1 MSKQKH
7 RNGRTNHAIKKL
19 AHGNFRCSLICVC
32 PDYVALNRNRC
43 IMSELEKT
51 LANALNR
58 LIFSSN
64 HYIDDGSWIDVLDDD
79 IKHAQEVIKLY
90 KQTKKERVL
99 A

>member
-1 MSKQKH
+1 
-7 RNGRTNHAIKKL
+7 
-19 AHGNFRCSLICVC
+19 
-32 PDYVALNRNRC
+32 
-43 IMSELEKT
+43 MSELEKT

-58 LIFSSN
+58 LVFSSN

-90 KQTKKERVL
+90 KQTKKERVS